1 MKMFFSQDFHT
12 TGIIEEDIA
21 PLDLKEAIQKTRQAL
36 EIAYAG
42 FDNAL
47 DEELIDSY
55 TYEIMALQKRYH
67 HLVELAAAEPAPE
80 QTILCQ
86 NSPIRTL
93 VSQVFG

>member
-1 MKMFFSQDFHT
+1 MKMFFSQGIPT

-21 PLDLKEAIQKTRQAL
+21 PLNLKEAIEKTRQAL
-36 EIAYAG
+36 EIAYTG

-67 HLVELAAAEPAPE
+67 HLVELAATEPVPE
-80 QTILCQ
+80 QSTLCQ
-86 NSPIRTL
+86 HSPIRTL
-93 VSQVFG
+93 VSHVFG

>member
-36 EIAYAG
+36 EIAYTG

-55 TYEIMALQKRYH
+55 K
-67 HLVELAAAEPAPE
+67 
-80 QTILCQ
+80 
-86 NSPIRTL
+86 
-93 VSQVFG
+93 